1 MQHGALERIFSS
13 WVKEVEKGLVVRDS
27 LWTPAMVSGVQSAR
41 TVVLRGLQWSSEGN
55 KPSLTFYV
63 HTDVRSRKWQEL
75 RHNPSCCLHFYCAAR
90 RWQMRVDTYAR
101 LSHEDEEA
109 RAAWRE
115 LPDHTKRIYSLKHA
129 PGTAVGDPK
138 EAFMCQGVEQGFEH
152 FGVIGL
158 RALAMESLQLQG
170 PDRSDYHVR
179 ARWELDDNGE
189 MTYLA
194 P

>member
-27 LWTPAMVSGVQSAR
+27 LWTPTMVSGVQSAR

-55 KPSLTFYV
+55 KPSLIFYV

-75 RHNPSCCLHFYCAAR
+75 RQNPSCCLHFYCAAR

-109 RAAWRE
+109 CAAWRE

-138 EAFMCQGVEQGFEH
+138 EVFMCQSVEQGFEH

-179 ARWELDDNGE
+179 ARWELDENGE